1 MTPEPPRAADVDGI
15 EGVGDNVFDRHGSE
29 YEQLVDRSIAFTG
42 RSASFFARR
51 KVDLLRR
58 IQLERGQDLRDAAL
72 LDVGCG
78 TGTTDRHLVG
88 EVRTLHGVDI
98 SEGMLAMARQNVP
111 GAHFLSYDGTTLPF
125 DRATFDVVVAIC
137 ALHHVPPAEREHFVA
152 ELTRV
157 TRPGGLVAIF
167 EHNPTNPLTR
177 RAVRRC
183 ELDVGVELLSAGEVK
198 QLLGA
203 SGAEVLGCH
212 YLLFTPFGGRL
223 GASLDQ
229 WLSPIPIGGQHA
241 VTAEA
246 IHP

>member
-1 MTPEPPRAADVDGI
+1 MKRDRPRAAGVDGT

-58 IQLERGQDLRDAAL
+58 IQLERGQDLRGAAL

-78 TGTTDRHLVG
+78 TGTTDRYLVG
-88 EVRTLHGVDI
+88 QVRTLHGVDV

-111 GAHFLSYDGTTLPF
+111 GAHYLSYDGATLPF

-137 ALHHVPPAEREHFVA
+137 ALHHVPPAEQERFVA
-152 ELTRV
+152 ELNRV
-157 TRPGGLVAIF
+157 TRPGGLITIF
-167 EHNPTNPLTR
+167 EHNPINPLTR
-177 RAVRRC
+177 RAVGGC
-183 ELDVGVELLSAGEVK
+183 ELDVGVELLSVGKVK
-198 QLLGA
+198 HLLGA
-203 SGAEVLGCH
+203 SGAEVVGCH

-223 GASLDQ
+223 GASLDR